1 MFYLWYVFFFFNLE
15 VLFTSEQL
23 MRQIACQEFYVR
35 PFFALLREI
44 NFFLVSVWY
53 ILKTIIHLHFG
64 E

>member
-1 MFYLWYVFFFFNLE
+1 
-15 VLFTSEQL
+15 

-44 NFFLVSVWY
+44 NFFFGICVVY
-53 ILKTIIHLHFG
+53 TKTIIHLHFG

>member
-1 MFYLWYVFFFFNLE
+1 MFLFCNLE

-44 NFFLVSVWY
+44 NFFFGICVVY
-53 ILKTIIHLHFG
+53 TKTIIHLHFG